1 MVTLAMNDGK
11 GEVMRL
17 KILSSGEEQAQRIEK
32 NFKSNA
38 EDIYCKLIELLD
50 K

>member
-1 MVTLAMNDGK
+1 MNDGK

-17 KILSSGEEQAQRIEK
+17 KILSSGEEQAQHIEK